1 MGNLKKDLS
10 KRDQKET
17 QKDSKGKRKQ
27 KTSAE
32 HKLCINLMKNDILQ

>member
-10 KRDQKET
+10 KRDQET